1 VVAENCES
9 TAYYRARYY
18 NSLTGRFLSRDP
30 EAGKPADPKTL
41 HKYLYAG
48 GDPVNRIDPSGRA
61 QGRQSRPRQ
70 APGALPQL
78 RGLSQRELAQRVNVV
93 QAVISDYEVGKL
105 RLTAEAALR
114 FAAALDVPIQELL
127 QTAKPPEVVQER
139 RPSRKVLQRLEQI
152 ENLPRRKQEALLTTI
167 DAFLSSATG

>member
-1 VVAENCES
+1 MTLTLSLVMA
-9 TAYYRARYY
+9 TRK
-18 NSLTGRFLSRDP
+18 NS
-30 EAGKPADPKTL
+30 AGDSQKA
-41 HKYLYAG
+41 
-48 GDPVNRIDPSGRA
+48 VNL
-61 QGRQSRPRQ
+61 
-70 APGALPQL
+70 ALGKRLAHFRNL

-93 QAVISDYEVGKL
+93 QAVVSDYEVGKL